1 VPYAALI
8 NAYWSPFAVRDSFPL
23 PDHFMV
29 RLLGEKIAARY
40 FPKALPAIFA
50 RFARPFNRVRRECGL
65 PSVCSLTEM
74 LTWGNFTLH
83 PDAAELIPLKNH
95 PDTHIF
101 LGPVLWSPD
110 MATPSWWHE
119 IDGSRPLIYVNM
131 GSSGKVTLLPAIL
144 KGLSDLPVTILAATA
159 GRYDAAGRDEHV
171 HAGEFVPGDIAARR
185 SAMVICNGG
194 AGTAYQALS
203 EGAPVLGI
211 PTNFDQY
218 LAMTAIE
225 KAGCGILLRSGSLTA
240 EKVRQAVGRIL
251 ETTAYREAAQR
262 MKHIFSRYNAIERF
276 SSFLEKALS

>member
-1 VPYAALI
+1 
-8 NAYWSPFAVRDSFPL
+8 
-23 PDHFMV
+23 
-29 RLLGEKIAARY
+29 
-40 FPKALPAIFA
+40 
-50 RFARPFNRVRRECGL
+50 
-65 PSVCSLTEM
+65 
-74 LTWGNFTLH
+74 
-83 PDAAELIPLKNH
+83 
-95 PDTHIF
+95 
-101 LGPVLWSPD
+101 
-110 MATPSWWHE
+110 
-119 IDGSRPLIYVNM
+119 
-131 GSSGKVTLLPAIL
+131 
-144 KGLSDLPVTILAATA
+144 
-159 GRYDAAGRDEHV
+159 
-171 HAGEFVPGDIAARR
+171 
-185 SAMVICNGG
+185 MVICNGG